1 MEQHVRIGSI
11 IRELRKMIGLSQKE
25 LAEGICTQAQ
35 ISKLEN
41 GDEYPYSITLY
52 EISKRLGVD
61 MNYFFHSIETPRLD
75 YVEEVKHL
83 IRQYIRKRDYD
94 SVALIIER
102 ERTSPL
108 FQTLANKQFLLWHEG
123 ICDYYVYK
131 NKERS
136 LHKLREAIKLTQ
148 TSDSYYKER
157 EIEVLNSIAIIH
169 DEEKEFEKA
178 IGMYRTALTQLKYL
192 PQVKDEKIK
201 IRILYGLARTL
212 TEMGQYKESL
222 TYSERGIHL
231 CISCES
237 LYLFGELHYQSGCNL
252 IKLGQKESGTRYLEK
267 AVLIFELEK
276 NEKFAALVRQQ
287 MKKLLDEPVAA
298 GKSL

>member
-1 MEQHVRIGSI
+1 MERHVRIGSI
-11 IRELRKMIGLSQKE
+11 IRDLRKMVGLSQKE

-61 MNYFFHSIETPRLD
+61 MNYFFHIIETPRLD

-83 IRQYIRKRDYD
+83 IRQYIRKRDYE
-94 SVALIIER
+94 SVAHIINR
-102 ERTSPL
+102 EIDSPL
-108 FQTLANKQFLLWHEG
+108 FQTPANKQFLMWHEG
-123 ICDYYVYK
+123 ICHYYVYK
-131 NKERS
+131 NKEMCLAK
-136 LHKLREAIKLTQ
+136 LHEAIKLTQ

-157 EIEVLNSIAIIH
+157 EIEILNSIAIIH
-169 DEEKEFEKA
+169 DEEKEFTKA
-178 IGMYRTALTQLKYL
+178 VEIYRMALTQLKYL
-192 PQVKDEKIK
+192 PQVKDKKIK

-212 TEMGQYKESL
+212 TEMGEFKESL
-222 TYSERGIHL
+222 MYSERGIHL

-252 IKLGQKESGTRYLEK
+252 IKMGQKEKGTSYLEK
-267 AVLIFELEK
+267 AIFIFELEK
-276 NEKFAALVRQQ
+276 NEKFAGLVRQH
-287 MKKLLDEPVAA
+287 MKKLLGEQTNA
-298 GKSL
+298 S